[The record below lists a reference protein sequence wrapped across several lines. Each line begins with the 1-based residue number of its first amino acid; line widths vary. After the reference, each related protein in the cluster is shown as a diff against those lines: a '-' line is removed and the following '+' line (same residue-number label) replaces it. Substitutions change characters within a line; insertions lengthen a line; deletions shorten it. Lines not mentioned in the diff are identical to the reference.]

1 MKFTGT
7 LKNIHEYLKPKRLVN
22 DIQYYMISPIDAL
35 TNRLKQEKCV
45 KAGWVINFSETSSKG
60 KLDNM
65 Y

>member
-1 MKFTGT
+1 
-7 LKNIHEYLKPKRLVN
+7 
-22 DIQYYMISPIDAL
+22 MISPIDAL